1 VGPADRPA
9 RPSGLPR
16 LASATTY
23 DARVREAREGL
34 PVAWWAVAGLLAL
47 ACVVGGMQVAR
58 VHDVRA
64 GEDAQHQRYAAAMA
78 AAATEA
84 TAYVNV
90 DHASAEKD
98 LARIASGATGEL
110 RKRYTEDADRIA
122 RSLRRDQ
129 VVTEGE
135 VLWTGVVT
143 VDATRATVLVATTG
157 RRTDRRTDGPVARD
171 LRLTIRLEHVDGVWL
186 TSQIDQVD

>member
-1 VGPADRPA
+1 
-9 RPSGLPR
+9 
-16 LASATTY
+16 
-23 DARVREAREGL
+23 
-34 PVAWWAVAGLLAL
+34 
-47 ACVVGGMQVAR
+47 
-58 VHDVRA
+58 
-64 GEDAQHQRYAAAMA
+64 
-78 AAATEA
+78 
-84 TAYVNV
+84 
-90 DHASAEKD
+90 
-98 LARIASGATGEL
+98 
-110 RKRYTEDADRIA
+110 
-122 RSLRRDQ
+122 